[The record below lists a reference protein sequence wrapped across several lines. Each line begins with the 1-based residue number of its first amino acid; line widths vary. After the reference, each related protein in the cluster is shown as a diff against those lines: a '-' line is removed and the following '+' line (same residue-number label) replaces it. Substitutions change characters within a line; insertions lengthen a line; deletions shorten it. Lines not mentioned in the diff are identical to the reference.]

1 VEADLIWLVV
11 ALYLLGVVQAVII
24 QRSAWERGKEDK
36 LFAALVIVYWP
47 LWVVTCLLFA
57 IVGSI
62 FQKATGKEL

>member
-36 LFAALVIVYWP
+36 LL
-47 LWVVTCLLFA
+47 VTCLLFA